1 MDRQHVRDRMD
12 EIMVLIDKSIELTD
26 DRKELLM
33 LACAMLQRTNEIFNS
48 TLGEEGRKLMFKDY
62 V

>member
-1 MDRQHVRDRMD
+1 MSEVQQRMS
-12 EIMVLIDKSIELTD
+12 ELMAMIDKSIQMAD

-33 LACAMLQRTNEIFNS
+33 LACAMMQRTREIFDQEI
-48 TLGEEGRKLMFKDY
+48 GEEGRKTMFKEM